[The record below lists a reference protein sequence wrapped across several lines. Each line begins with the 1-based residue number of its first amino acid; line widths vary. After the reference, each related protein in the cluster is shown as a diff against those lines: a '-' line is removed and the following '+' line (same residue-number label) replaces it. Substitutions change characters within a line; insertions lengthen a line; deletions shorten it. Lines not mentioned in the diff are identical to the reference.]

1 MSRPMGLLKVPVHHE
16 IFLSNVRV
24 IQSPYIPSI
33 LADLFVQLSLAEF
46 HLLLESRSLSLVLDS
61 QFLVLR
67 LLERL

>member
-1 MSRPMGLLKVPVHHE
+1 MGLLKVPVHHE
-16 IFLSNVRV
+16 IFLSN
-24 IQSPYIPSI
+24 IQYPYIPSI

-67 LLERL
+67 LLKRL